1 MPESLKRVVSY
12 QSRRV
17 EESRPDTCARP
28 RGRKKRTGF
37 KIPSSTYRN
46 TIKAQYFGLQ
56 FRSPLKM
63 REYLTI
69 DGIHMY
75 YKGDIRQGA
84 VVFLHGSSLNGR
96 IFREQF
102 RHIGAFPMLAIELPG
117 HGHSDWASDPGA
129 TYNIPAYAR
138 LVVRIAREL
147 EMENMIL
154 AGHAMGAN
162 IAIEAAE
169 GLPALRGLFLF
180 SMCPFTT
187 PPRLDLMCRPNPF
200 LGYLL
205 SGRLRPM
212 EALLLAEEMLETNAA
227 LSEELASWILEAD
240 MASRMSFAASL
251 GLDRFVDEPAVL
263 RRFAGPLAVLKG
275 KNDRLISSRY
285 LSEALSGVSLWK
297 NGIIELDAGHLPQLE
312 APQQFNTMI
321 EQFYHDALGTAPA
334 GKEGGACMARG
345 EDSRKSTGL

>member
-1 MPESLKRVVSY
+1 MPESLKGIASCHQRVKE
-12 QSRRV
+12 RRPEYPAV
-17 EESRPDTCARP
+17 PG
-28 RGRKKRTGF
+28 GRKKRIRV
-37 KIPSSTYRN
+37 KIPSSTYGN

-56 FRSPLKM
+56 FLSPPEM
-63 REYLTI
+63 REYLNI
-69 DGIHMY
+69 DGVHMY

-84 VVFLHGSSLNGR
+84 MVFLHGSSLNGR

-102 RHIGAFPMLAIELPG
+102 RTIGSFPMLAIELPG
-117 HGHSDWASDPGA
+117 HGHSDWASDPGT

-138 LVVRIAREL
+138 LVIRIVREL
-147 EMENMIL
+147 ELENMIL
-154 AGHAMGAN
+154 AGHGMGAN

-169 GLPALRGLFLF
+169 GLPGLRGLFLF

-187 PPRLDLMCRPNPF
+187 PPRLDLMCRPSPF

-205 SGRLRPM
+205 SGRLKPM
-212 EALLLAEEMLETNAA
+212 EALLLAGEMLETNAE
-227 LSEELASWILEAD
+227 LSGELASWILEAD

-251 GLDRFVDEPAVL
+251 GLDQFVDEPAVL

-285 LSEALSGVSLWK
+285 LSEALSAVSLWK

-321 EQFYHDALGTAPA
+321 EQFYHYALGRAPA
-334 GKEGGACMARG
+334 GKEGDARIA
-345 EDSRKSTGL
+345 

>member
-1 MPESLKRVVSY
+1 MPESLKRIL
-12 QSRRV
+12 
-17 EESRPDTCARP
+17 PDKSPGIKETRLDP
-28 RGRKKRTGF
+28 PIRFKGRKKRIRS

-46 TIKAQYFGLQ
+46 TTKAQYFGLQ
-56 FRSPLKM
+56 FLSFLEM

-69 DGIHMY
+69 DGVHIY
-75 YKGDIRQGA
+75 YKGNIRQGA
-84 VVFLHGSSLNGR
+84 MVFLHGSSLNGR

-102 RHIGAFPMLAIELPG
+102 RDIRAFPMLAIELPG
-117 HGHSDWASDPGA
+117 HGHSERAPDPGA
-129 TYNIPAYAR
+129 SYNIPAYAR
-138 LVVRIAREL
+138 LVTRIVREL
-147 EMENMIL
+147 ELENMIL

-169 GLPALRGLFLF
+169 GLPGLRGLFLF
-180 SMCPFTT
+180 SMSPFTM

-212 EALLLAEEMLETNAA
+212 EALLLAEEMLETNAE

-251 GLDRFVDEPAVL
+251 GLDQFVDELAIL

-275 KNDRLISSRY
+275 KSDRLISSSY
-285 LSEALSGVSLWK
+285 LSEALSSVSLWK

-312 APQQFNTMI
+312 VPQQFNTMI
-321 EQFYHDALGTAPA
+321 EQFYHHALGAA
-334 GKEGGACMARG
+334 SSDKEGDANRPRG
-345 EDSRKSTGL
+345 EDPRKSTSL